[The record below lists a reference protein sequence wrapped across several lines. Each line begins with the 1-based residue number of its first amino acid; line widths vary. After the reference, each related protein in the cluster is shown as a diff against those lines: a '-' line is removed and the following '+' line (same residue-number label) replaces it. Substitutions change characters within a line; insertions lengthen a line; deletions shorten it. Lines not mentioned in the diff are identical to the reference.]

1 MQQGNCVHVCMRAL
15 YACGVS
21 NRALVIRILYLCD
34 DVAIRALC
42 RASPS
47 HNVALD
53 VNFYKGFWP
62 VFIFWWLDT
71 TPAWRLLVSCDAQLR
86 SKTAE
91 KQSSVL
97 GWESPAMWTAGLLCL
112 ASGDMKTYALIAWP
126 EHLKSGDCTG
136 LVFIQPTHH
145 FLSKTISGL
154 VRMSWSLA
162 DSLCRRHA
170 ACAERFQMRFSCSL
184 QMNYQNLHHI
194 SGYFHYS

>member
-1 MQQGNCVHVCMRAL
+1 MGRDFDAAGKLFLCVHACSL

-21 NRALVIRILYLCD
+21 NRALVMRILYLCD

-53 VNFYKGFWP
+53 VNFYKGFRP

-71 TPAWRLLVSCDAQLR
+71 TPACRLLVSCDAQLR

-112 ASGDMKTYALIAWP
+112 ASEDMKTYALTAWP
-126 EHLKSGDCTG
+126 EHLKSGNCTG

-154 VRMSWSLA
+154 DRMSWSLA
-162 DSLCRRHA
+162 IPCAVGMLRVLKDFKCIFHIVCRWIIEI
-170 ACAERFQMRFSCSL
+170 CTT
-184 QMNYQNLHHI
+184 
-194 SGYFHYS
+194 

>member
-1 MQQGNCVHVCMRAL
+1 MQQGNCFYVCSL

-21 NRALVIRILYLCD
+21 NRALVMRILYLCD

-53 VNFYKGFWP
+53 VNFYKGFRP

-71 TPAWRLLVSCDAQLR
+71 TPACRLLVSCDAQLR

-112 ASGDMKTYALIAWP
+112 ASGDMKTYALTAWP
-126 EHLKSGDCTG
+126 EHLKSGNCTG

-145 FLSKTISGL
+145 FFIKNYIRTGQDEM
-154 VRMSWSLA
+154 VFG
-162 DSLCRRHA
+162 DSVCRRDA
-170 ACAERFQMRFSCSL
+170 TCAERFQMHFSYSL
-184 QMNYQNLHHI
+184 QMNYRNLHHI

>member
-1 MQQGNCVHVCMRAL
+1 MQQGNCFYVCSL

-21 NRALVIRILYLCD
+21 NRALVMRILYLCD

-53 VNFYKGFWP
+53 VNFYKGFRP

-71 TPAWRLLVSCDAQLR
+71 TPACRLLVSCDAQLR

-112 ASGDMKTYALIAWP
+112 ASGDMKTYALTAWP
-126 EHLKSGDCTG
+126 EHLKSGNCTG

-145 FLSKTISGL
+145 F
-154 VRMSWSLA
+154 
-162 DSLCRRHA
+162 
-170 ACAERFQMRFSCSL
+170 F
-184 QMNYQNLHHI
+184 YQNLYQDWTRWDGLWWFRVPSGCCVCWKI
-194 SGYFHYS
+194 SNAFFI

>member
-1 MQQGNCVHVCMRAL
+1 MGRDFDAAGKPFLYVHACSL

-21 NRALVIRILYLCD
+21 NRALVMRILYLCD

-53 VNFYKGFWP
+53 VNFYKGFRP

-71 TPAWRLLVSCDAQLR
+71 TPACRLLVSCDAQLR

-112 ASGDMKTYALIAWP
+112 APEDMKTYALTAWP
-126 EHLKSGDCTG
+126 EHLKSGNCTG

-154 VRMSWSLA
+154 DRMSWSLA
-162 DSLCRRHA
+162 IPCAVGMLRVLKDFKCIFYIVCRWIIEI
-170 ACAERFQMRFSCSL
+170 CTT
-184 QMNYQNLHHI
+184 
-194 SGYFHYS
+194 